1 MDVGKVVYFMMFC
14 LYYTKQKNLFCLA
27 KAINSLDLVN
37 VYDKKHCEL
46 YANNERGYVLFSG
59 NKEENMHPSCNLSL
73 FYM

>member
-1 MDVGKVVYFMMFC
+1 M
-14 LYYTKQKNLFCLA
+14 
-27 KAINSLDLVN
+27 VN

-73 FYM
+73 FYMGYKQVHLKLNLLQEWEMEVQHSKCGIIN

>member
-1 MDVGKVVYFMMFC
+1 MFN
-14 LYYTKQKNLFCLA
+14 KN
-27 KAINSLDLVN
+27 INSLDMVN

>member
-1 MDVGKVVYFMMFC
+1 M
-14 LYYTKQKNLFCLA
+14 
-27 KAINSLDLVN
+27 VN